1 MSTLRALL
9 LSTLLLSCS
18 TPDPLDYCAPPC
30 TPQGDIAMV
39 CLDSALPDTAREG
52 VRRWARVLC
61 DRRFAM
67 QIIDGEA
74 IPVDCQYTILMALS
88 EWPWVQAAPPG
99 TAAFSDPS
107 RGIAW
112 IITDVCPAALVTAA
126 TAHEL
131 GALLGATDDLG
142 PGVMGEPL
150 VDTCI
155 GQHSVDEVLAKKD

>member
-1 MSTLRALL
+1 MRLWPLL
-9 LSTLLLSCS
+9 LLCAACPSD
-18 TPDPLDYCAPPC
+18 PDPCAQPC

-39 CLDSALPDTAREG
+39 CLDSELPDTAREG

-67 QIIDGEA
+67 QIIDGA
-74 IPVDCQYTILMALS
+74 APIPADCRYTILIALS
-88 EWPWVQAAPPG
+88 TWPWVQAAPPG

-150 VDTCI
+150 TDTCI
-155 GQHSVDEVLAKKD
+155 GAHSVEEVTKK

>member
-1 MSTLRALL
+1 MRPWPLL
-9 LSTLLLSCS
+9 LLVACS
-18 TPDPLDYCAPPC
+18 TPDTDYCAQPC
-30 TPQGDIAMV
+30 TPQGDIIMV
-39 CLDSALPDTAREG
+39 CLDSELPDTAREG
-52 VRRWARVLC
+52 VRAWARVLC

-67 QIIDGEA
+67 QIVDGTNPPA
-74 IPVDCQYTILMALS
+74 DCQYTILLALS
-88 EWPWVQAAPPG
+88 SWSWVQAAPPG

-131 GALLGATDDLG
+131 GAMLGATDDLG

-150 VDTCI
+150 TDTCI
-155 GQHSVDEVLAKKD
+155 AQHSVDEVLARKD